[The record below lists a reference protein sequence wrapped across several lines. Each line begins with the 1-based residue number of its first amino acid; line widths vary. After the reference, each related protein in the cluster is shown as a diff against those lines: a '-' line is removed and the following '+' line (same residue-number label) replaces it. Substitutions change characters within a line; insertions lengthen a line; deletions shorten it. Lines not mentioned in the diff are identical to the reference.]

1 MIFSKK
7 THARNRLLFTFKR
20 PLGMEVLTII
30 CWTSLQVRLGFDSKA
45 KATIPAAI
53 GLEALVPVCL
63 LVHFPCK
70 SVVIT
75 FRSFCSAFVDP
86 ELNVVVKVDEQASE
100 YQGIVPFSETLLTLS
115 VNLK

>member
-1 MIFSKK
+1 MRF
-7 THARNRLLFTFKR
+7 
-20 PLGMEVLTII
+20 
-30 CWTSLQVRLGFDSKA
+30 GFDSKA

-75 FRSFCSAFVDP
+75 FLSLRSGFVDP

-100 YQGIVPFSETLLTLS
+100 YHGIVPFSETLLILNVYLKGNRSLTELFLS
-115 VNLK
+115 F